1 MPDSDPRRSL
11 RLLIVTS
18 YYRPET
24 AGTAPYA
31 TGMAED
37 LAVRGHHVEVA
48 TTFPHYPAWQLDSG
62 GRVAQRERLRGV
74 TVRRRTL
81 YVPRRQSAKE
91 RALYE
96 ASMYGLGLTALVG
109 RRRPDAVIGFIPSL
123 ASGSLTATAARIHR
137 VPYGLVI
144 HDLMGAGAEQ
154 SGIAGGGAVAK

>member
-1 MPDSDPRRSL
+1 MPAAVTTQEHADSAQTESSFPARPM

-37 LAVRGHHVEVA
+37 LAARGHRVEVA
-48 TTFPHYPAWQLDSG
+48 TTFPHYPSWSLASG
-62 GRVAQRERLRGV
+62 GRFMHREHLHGV

-81 YVPRRQSAKE
+81 YVPRHQSAKE

-96 ASMYGLGLTALVG
+96 ATMYGL
-109 RRRPDAVIGFIPSL
+109 
-123 ASGSLTATAARIHR
+123 
-137 VPYGLVI
+137 
-144 HDLMGAGAEQ
+144 
-154 SGIAGGGAVAK
+154 